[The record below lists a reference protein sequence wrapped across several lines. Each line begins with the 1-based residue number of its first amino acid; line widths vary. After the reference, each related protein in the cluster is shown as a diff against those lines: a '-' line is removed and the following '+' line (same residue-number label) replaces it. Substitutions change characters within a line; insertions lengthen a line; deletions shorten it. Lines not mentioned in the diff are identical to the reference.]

1 MIPINGQA
9 DRLEV
14 GVLVRQR
21 RIHYGW
27 TQAQLAERAGIRQ
40 GSLSLFEQTG
50 TGLRFDALCQLLAAV
65 GLALYV
71 DDGAGEQTTA
81 APVEEDEEVAH
92 G

>member
-50 TGLRFDALCQLLAAV
+50 TGLRFDSLCQLLAAV
-65 GLALYV
+65 GLSLFV
-71 DDGAGEQTTA
+71 DDGESAQTSATTTDD
-81 APVEEDEEVAH
+81 DEEAAH